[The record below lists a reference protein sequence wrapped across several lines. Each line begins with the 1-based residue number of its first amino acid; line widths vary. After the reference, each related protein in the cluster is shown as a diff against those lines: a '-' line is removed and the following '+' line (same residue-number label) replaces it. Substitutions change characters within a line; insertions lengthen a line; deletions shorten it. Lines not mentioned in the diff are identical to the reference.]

1 MHSPRSDRGMYSSVG
16 RISAIRHLMILIITL
31 KHFKTLK
38 RAQRCMWQLKM
49 SRMDAK
55 LQTCVNLPE
64 EIVGVKINRIHSIH
78 SIHSLHRPARGRV
91 SFEDLLEDE
100 PPSTPSVRAARSFRN
115 LLQRFYGHFQQRIST
130 GEVQSR
136 RTSPSPFHRVWSGLP
151 PMARHLSCDI
161 LSIICSLLSTHPPC
175 TPKSA
180 SSRCHQIS

>member
-1 MHSPRSDRGMYSSVG
+1 MGESSIQGSSGMHSPRSDRGMYRSVG
-16 RISAIRHLMILIITL
+16 HISAIRHLMILIITL

-55 LQTCVNLPE
+55 LETCVNLPE

-78 SIHSLHRPARGRV
+78 SIHRPARGRV

-115 LLQRFYGHFQQRIST
+115 LLQRFYGHFLQHFST
-130 GEVQSR
+130 EI
-136 RTSPSPFHRVWSGLP
+136 FY
-151 PMARHLSCDI
+151 
-161 LSIICSLLSTHPPC
+161 
-175 TPKSA
+175 
-180 SSRCHQIS
+180 